1 MFVVVGSRKTAKN
14 GKQRQPQQNQLE
26 DDTGTRARLAIRLR
40 NPADF
45 NRATSVGCSLTL
57 TDVLVRDPLAVLRA
71 CLSL

>member
-1 MFVVVGSRKTAKN
+1 MFVVGSRKTAKN

-40 NPADF
+40 NPAGF
-45 NRATSVGCSLTL
+45 NRATSVGCSL